1 MGKFISCD
9 WGTSNLRLR
18 LVDRDSRSVLKEIET
33 KEGIASVY
41 HSWKNEP
48 ADGDRFI
55 YYLSVLKK
63 YIDQWTDESGSSLEN
78 MPVLISGMASS
89 TIGIVELEYAPMPMR
104 ADGSG
109 LLIKKIDSSTAFPFP
124 VFIISGVCT
133 SVDVMRGEETLL
145 AGCNIRADKTEL
157 FLFPGTHSKHVMV
170 SDGIANTIA
179 TYMTGEFFALLSQ
192 QSILSAS
199 VREPESDIDTGFFA
213 KGIIEGAEM
222 NLLNSVFRIRINH
235 LFKKATAGEN
245 FHYLSGLLIG
255 AELSTV
261 KGRETDLITV
271 VAGNTLMNKYMA
283 GLKLLAP
290 GKKISQLDAGTAL
303 VNGHCKIISVPQER
317 NRIEAFPNF

>member
-1 MGKFISCD
+1 MKSSMEKFISCD

-18 LVDRDSRSVLKEIET
+18 LVDKDSRSVLKEIET
-33 KEGIASVY
+33 NEGIAQIH

-48 ADGDRFI
+48 TDADRFV

-63 YIDQWTDESGSSLEN
+63 HIDQWKDESGSSLEN
-78 MPVLISGMASS
+78 VPVLISGMASS
-89 TIGIVELEYAPMPMR
+89 TIGIVELAYAAMPMR

-109 LLIKKIDSSTAFPFP
+109 LLIKKIDSSIAFPFP
-124 VFIISGVCT
+124 VFIISGACT

-145 AGCNIRADKTEL
+145 AGCDIQPGKTEL

-170 SDGIANTIA
+170 TDGIANTIA

-199 VREPESDIDTGFFA
+199 VREPESEIDTGFFA
-213 KGIIEGAEM
+213 KGIIEGSQM
-222 NLLNSVFRIRINH
+222 NLLNSVFRVRTNH
-235 LFKKATAGEN
+235 LFKKVTAAEN

-255 AELSTV
+255 AELSAV
-261 KGRETDLITV
+261 KGKEIDLITV
-271 VAGNTLMNKYMA
+271 VAGNTLMNKYIA
-283 GLKLLAP
+283 GLKLLEP

-303 VNGHCKIISVPQER
+303 VNGHCKIISA
-317 NRIEAFPNF
+317 I